1 MSNIK
6 QNSYMASHHRMRTM
20 MLGKP
25 DEEITQ
31 NMWPNAWEIQSS
43 LAHKFGETSVGNP
56 DVFFYRSQTEA

>member
-1 MSNIK
+1 
-6 QNSYMASHHRMRTM
+6 M

-43 LAHKFGETSVGNP
+43 LAHKFGETSVGKP